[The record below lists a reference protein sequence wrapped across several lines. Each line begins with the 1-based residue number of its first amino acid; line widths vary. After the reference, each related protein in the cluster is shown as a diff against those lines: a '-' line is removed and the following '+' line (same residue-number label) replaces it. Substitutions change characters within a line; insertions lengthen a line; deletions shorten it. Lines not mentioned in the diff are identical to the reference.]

1 MQSYCEVVLILEENL
16 SKKLAFSST
25 GNEMFGMFK
34 FFLIFSL
41 IPPQILF
48 SKHVDILFSLYQI
61 YDVLVSEQYL
71 HIDFFDV

>member
-1 MQSYCEVVLILEENL
+1 
-16 SKKLAFSST
+16 
-25 GNEMFGMFK
+25 MFK

-48 SKHVDILFSLYQI
+48 SKHVDILLSLYQI